1 MSRMDRL
8 ATMRSHAV
16 TSGRIMLA
24 TMAVC
29 CLLYAGVILSFGQ
42 LVTPHRANGSLV
54 RNGQGE
60 VVGSVLIAQGFSRP
74 EYFWPRPSAVDY
86 NASAAGGSNL
96 SPTNPELRSRAQAI
110 VAKMG
115 GADKRPIPADLATAS
130 GSGLDPHITLD
141 AARVQA
147 ERVASTRGLSIEAVD
162 TLLEKCAER
171 PGGALTPGSVV
182 NVLLVNMALDSL
194 EKGYGR

>member
-1 MSRMDRL
+1 MSRRDGITTML
-8 ATMRSHAV
+8 AHWV
-16 TSGRIMLA
+16 TSGRIVLA
-24 TMAVC
+24 TIAVC
-29 CLLYAGVILSFGQ
+29 CLLYGLVILSFGQ

-54 RNGQGE
+54 RNERGE
-60 VVGSVLIAQGFSRP
+60 IVGSALIAQGFSRP

-115 GADKRPIPADLATAS
+115 GADDKCIPADLVAAS

-141 AARVQA
+141 AAKYQA
-147 ERVASTRGLSIEAVD
+147 ERVASARGLSVAPVI
-162 TLLEKCAER
+162 TLLDKCAER
-171 PGGALTPGSVV
+171 PGGALTSGPVV
-182 NVLLVNMALDSL
+182 NVLLVNMALDRL
-194 EKGYGR
+194 EKGYER